1 MQNLDGHNVPV
12 MSKFVKRQNSF
23 RPDGWIGVNLPFLG
37 GWMVLTYFIFFYV
50 EKKWKKEKKRHTHTD
65 TFDIK
70 SGERTYK
77 SQPLMSTLV

>member
-37 GWMVLTYFIFFYV
+37 GWMVLTYFIFLRR
-50 EKKWKKEKKRHTHTD
+50 KKWKKEKKDTHT
-65 TFDIK
+65 
-70 SGERTYK
+70 
-77 SQPLMSTLV
+77 